1 MLYRDLNET
10 SSGKVV
16 CINSRW
22 LYQARVIG
30 VLVHFGALKI
40 TKLAQIKTANFDAF
54 AFMMMLG
61 MRVFGQI
68 RLKWQ
73 QSEHKPE

>member
-1 MLYRDLNET
+1 M
-10 SSGKVV
+10 KQVV
-16 CINSRW
+16 AKWCALTAGGSIKQG
-22 LYQARVIG
+22 LL